1 MSRHFDLHSSGWP
14 HESGDMSTFFQLI
27 SEWWIRLLWRLA
39 DVDVSDVAGSMDVFG
54 STSPELM
61 PEHFFMSDTTVSL
74 DYDHVLRA
82 DIERQ
87 NYSVAPRNWYIAST
101 IKCRTCGE
109 DFLFSVD
116 EQKRWYEEFRFYVDS
131 FPNRCRDCRAEL
143 REIKQLRQEYDAA
156 IQEALQTSCGDI
168 ALKRKLVTNI
178 ERLIDSDGGAAD
190 KMLERRDILVA
201 QIRRLEPPTS
211 ANDGGSSE

>member
-1 MSRHFDLHSSGWP
+1 MSSFFRVIAEAWETLLRRLSGIDM
-14 HESGDMSTFFQLI
+14 GDTS
-27 SEWWIRLLWRLA
+27 
-39 DVDVSDVAGSMDVFG
+39 SMDIFG
-54 STSPELM
+54 STAPNLM
-61 PEHFFMSDTTVSL
+61 PEHFFISDTTVSL